1 MSRWLR
7 TGSALAVALLGVAPA
22 SAAVFVIHLNN
33 GTTFESR
40 FRPLD
45 AEYDANKVVFVDEV
59 GTLIAL
65 AKSEISKIESD
76 VERSGFGHVID
87 NTTIAVGWA
96 PNDAPEE
103 GSAQD
108 QARQAA
114 IAAEGRTQGAAAE
127 PIYDVN
133 QSPGTMNWS
142 PVFSSEPA
150 ATGVVMSEPIGGQ
163 APAPPPAEPPPGE

>member
-45 AEYDANKVVFVDEV
+45 AEYDASKVVFLDEV
-59 GTLIAL
+59 GILIAL
-65 AKSEISKIESD
+65 PKSEIATIESD

-87 NTTIAVGWA
+87 DTTIAVGWA

-114 IAAEGRTQGAAAE
+114 IAAAGQAQGPAAE
-127 PIYDVN
+127 PIYDVEN
-133 QSPGTMNWS
+133 VPATMQVIPS
-142 PVFSSEPA
+142 YTPEGQPFVIPAQVPATPPA
-150 ATGVVMSEPIGGQ
+150 AAE
-163 APAPPPAEPPPGE
+163 PPPAE

>member
-40 FRPLD
+40 FRPVD
-45 AEYDANKVVFVDEV
+45 AEYDANKVVFVDEI
-59 GTLIAL
+59 GILIAL
-65 AKSEISKIESD
+65 AKSDIANIESD

-87 NTTIAVGWA
+87 DTTIAVGWA

-114 IAAEGRTQGAAAE
+114 IEAAGRTQGPAAE
-127 PIYDVN
+127 PIYDVEN
-133 QSPGTMNWS
+133 VPATMQVIPS
-142 PVFSSEPA
+142 YTPEGQPFVIPAQPPAAPPA
-150 ATGVVMSEPIGGQ
+150 AT
-163 APAPPPAEPPPGE
+163 EPPPGE